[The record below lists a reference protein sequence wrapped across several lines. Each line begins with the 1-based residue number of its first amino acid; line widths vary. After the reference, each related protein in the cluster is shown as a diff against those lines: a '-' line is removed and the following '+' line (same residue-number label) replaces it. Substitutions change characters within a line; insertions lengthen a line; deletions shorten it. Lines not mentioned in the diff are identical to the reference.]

1 MTREDIYKEIEETLG
16 SVLGFIAALD
26 DDHLEPMWE
35 KTKQTFLSDMS
46 VGLKVNSLVALSVG
60 YALNCDY

>member
-1 MTREDIYKEIEETLG
+1 MTREEIYKEIEETLG

-26 DDHLEPMWE
+26 DDNLGPMWE

-46 VGLKVNSLVALSVG
+46 VGLKVNHLAALGAS